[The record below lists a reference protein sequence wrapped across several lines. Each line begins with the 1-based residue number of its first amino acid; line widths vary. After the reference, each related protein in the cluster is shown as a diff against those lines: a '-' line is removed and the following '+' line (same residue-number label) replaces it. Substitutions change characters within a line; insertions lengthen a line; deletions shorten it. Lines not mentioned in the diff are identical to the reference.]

1 MRYFLLAILAVSS
14 LLAQSRFVYRST
26 DVVIGASDVNNM
38 ILISEVR
45 SRDLDVYVTTFP
57 RTNFAV
63 GAKVYFMALTD
74 VPIKISATGGATLIS
89 PNNAFRV
96 STYGSQWELTHIG
109 RNVWVASGDLYT
121 IEVDAYLDDDVAL
134 KARVDPKATGPF
146 KFVWSKNGSVI
157 PGAATATLKL
167 QRLKYSDSGL
177 YSVTVTNSAG
187 VVSSETLRL
196 LVR

>member
-26 DVVIGASDVNNM
+26 NVIIGASDVNAM
-38 ILISEVR
+38 ILISDVR
-45 SRDLDVYVTTFP
+45 SRDLDVYVATFP

-96 STYGSQWELTHIG
+96 SAYGSQWELTHIG

-121 IEVDAYLDDDVAL
+121 TEVDAYLDDDVAL
-134 KARVDPKATGPF
+134 KTRVDPKATGPF

-157 PGAATATLKL
+157 PGAVTATLKL

-177 YSVTVTNSAG
+177 YSVTVSNSAG

>member
-14 LLAQSRFVYRST
+14 LLAQSRFVYRSS
-26 DVVIGASDVNNM
+26 DVVVSTSDVNTM
-38 ILISEVR
+38 IVISDVR
-45 SRDLDVYVTTFP
+45 GKDLDVRVAAFP

-63 GAKVYFMALTD
+63 GAKVYFTALTD
-74 VPIKISATGGATLIS
+74 VPIRISATGNATLIS
-89 PNNAFRV
+89 PNNSFMV
-96 STYGSQWELTHIG
+96 SSYGSQWQLTHIG
-109 RNVWVASGDLYT
+109 KNVWVASGDLYST
-121 IEVDAYLDDDVAL
+121 EVDAYLDDDVAL

-146 KFVWSKNGSVI
+146 TFVWTKNGSVI
-157 PGAATATLKL
+157 PGAVTATLKL

-177 YSVTVTNSAG
+177 YSVTVTNSVG

>member
-14 LLAQSRFVYRST
+14 LIAQSRFVYRSS
-26 DVVIGASDVNNM
+26 DVVIGTSDVNTM
-38 ILISEVR
+38 IVISDVR
-45 SRDLDVYVTTFP
+45 GKDLDVYVTSFP
-57 RTNFAV
+57 RTNFPV
-63 GAKVYFMALTD
+63 GAKVYFTALTD
-74 VPIKISATGGATLIS
+74 VPIRISATGNATLIS
-89 PNNAFRV
+89 PNDAFV
-96 STYGSQWELTHIG
+96 VASYGSQWELTHMG
-109 RNVWVASGDLYT
+109 KNVWVASGDLYST
-121 IEVDAYLDDDVAL
+121 NVDAYFDDDVAL

-146 KFVWSKNGSVI
+146 KFVWTKNSSVI
-157 PGAATATLKL
+157 PGAVTATLKL